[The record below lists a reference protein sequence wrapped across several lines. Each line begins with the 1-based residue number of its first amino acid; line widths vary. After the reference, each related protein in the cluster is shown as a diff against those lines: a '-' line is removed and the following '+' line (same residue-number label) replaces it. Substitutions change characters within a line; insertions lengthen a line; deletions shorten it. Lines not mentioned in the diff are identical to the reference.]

1 MTSWFLF
8 VLVAALALIAVRIY
22 TKVRTAQKSR
32 AETWD
37 EQVIMRLRS
46 QGYAPFN
53 DYRVDFFL
61 ALPDEA
67 ACQGARARLE
77 PEFSVDVKTLENDP
91 ELNYSLHATK
101 TMRLV
106 VPDMQEMSRRLTA
119 LATEFRG
126 RYDGWAA

>member
-1 MTSWFLF
+1 MAWVYEL
-8 VLVAALALIAVRIY
+8 ALALALGIIALRIY
-22 TKVRTAQKSR
+22 FKLRAAQKSR

-37 EQVIMRLRS
+37 EQIIGRLRS

-61 ALPDEA
+61 ALPDEL

-77 PEFSVDVKTLENDP
+77 PEFSVDVKPLENDP
-91 ELNYSLHATK
+91 ELYYSLHASK

-106 VPDMQEMSRRLTA
+106 VPDMQAISRRLTA
-119 LATEFRG
+119 LATELHG